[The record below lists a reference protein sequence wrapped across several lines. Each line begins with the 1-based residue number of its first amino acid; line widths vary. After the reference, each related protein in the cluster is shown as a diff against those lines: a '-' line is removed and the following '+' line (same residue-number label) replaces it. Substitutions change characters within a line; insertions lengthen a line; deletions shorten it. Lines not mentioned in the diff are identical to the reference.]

1 MPGKRKMQ
9 VQLLTAI
16 TGFSNPRKGVVKGGG
31 GGRNPFIYTSLT
43 FRATG
48 LANSQLRESHL
59 REVPSRKKDRSDA
72 SCLRNQRKMKKR
84 QKFRVRD

>member
-31 GGRNPFIYTSLT
+31 AKSLYLH
-43 FRATG
+43 FFNISSNRAG
-48 LANSQLRESHL
+48 K
-59 REVPSRKKDRSDA
+59 PA
-72 SCLRNQRKMKKR
+72 SSGSPT
-84 QKFRVRD
+84 

>member
-31 GGRNPFIYTSLT
+31 GAKSLYLH
-43 FRATG
+43 FFNISSNRAG
-48 LANSQLRESHL
+48 KQPAQG
-59 REVPSRKKDRSDA
+59 VPPEGGP
-72 SCLRNQRKMKKR
+72 L
-84 QKFRVRD
+84 QKEGQV

>member
-31 GGRNPFIYTSLT
+31 GRNPFIYTSLT

-48 LANSQLRESHL
+48 LANRPA
-59 REVPSRKKDRSDA
+59 RGVPPEGGP
-72 SCLRNQRKMKKR
+72 LQEEG
-84 QKFRVRD
+84 QV